1 MHTRR
6 RRSIQTAAAV
16 VTTAVL
22 LVVSAGVAA
31 AHNVGATRY
40 DAPIPPLL
48 LFGGAAATVLL
59 SGVVLALG
67 GRVDGLPAATRLT
80 DAVAAVRVR
89 ALPQSVRTVL
99 RAGFLVAF
107 TGAVVHGIVG
117 PTSAAENAAT
127 VVVWSL
133 WLRGLAL
140 VATLVGNVWPTLS
153 PWRTV
158 YDWLCRLEGEEIR
171 VVGPISDRVADAV
184 AFFGFVIGVGVL
196 ATLTTA
202 PRSPRA
208 TAGLV
213 AAYAAVMLV
222 GGVCFGRTWFDRAD
236 FVGAFYR
243 VLARVA
249 PLYAVDTDSAESEE
263 TPDAAAGY
271 RLRAPWTG
279 ATRPVAN
286 GWGVA
291 LVVATVYVV
300 SFDGFTNTP
309 EFQTLLDGLRA
320 ATGIGSA
327 VSLLVFTV
335 GFGLFVGSFLA
346 VAGLAARLGTTG
358 ESGPV
363 PSTDGGDSADR
374 STGRT
379 VSAARAFAPTLVP
392 IAAAYEVAHNYPY
405 VAASLGQLASLVADP
420 LGVSVGSVDPLAWLP
435 LSAFWASQVIL
446 VVVGHL
452 VAVVA
457 AHAVAS
463 RRYPERTLVAHAPV
477 LVAMVAYTVVSL
489 WIVSRPVVTFG

>member
-6 RRSIQTAAAV
+6 RRSIRTAAAV

-22 LVVSAGVAA
+22 LVVAAGVAA

-67 GRVDGLPAATRLT
+67 EEVDWPPVVTRVV

-89 ALPQSVRTVL
+89 PLPTLARTALRV
-99 RAGFLVAF
+99 GFLVTF
-107 TGAVVHGIVG
+107 TGAIAHGIVG

-140 VATLVGNVWPTLS
+140 VATLAGNVWPTLS

-184 AFFGFVIGVGVL
+184 AFVGFVVGVGVL

-249 PLYAVDTDSAESEE
+249 PLSAVDADAAKSKE
-263 TPDAAAGY
+263 TPDAAGY
-271 RLRAPWTG
+271 RLRAPWAG
-279 ATRPVAN
+279 ATHPVAN

-291 LVVATVYVV
+291 LAVATVYVV

-374 STGRT
+374 STAGT